1 MNKGI
6 ITWDSGAGSQEK
18 ALAQYSETIKSCTGI
33 YKGNGDFPYST
44 TADFRTIRPD
54 FLRSDYDSYRE
65 NSAVPDDKRK
75 SIKMCLKAYKNVGII
90 RNIIDLMGDFACQGI
105 NLVHRDKSV
114 ETFYQQWFKKVEG
127 KERSERF
134 LNNLYR
140 SGNVVM
146 YRSYADISPGLIKYM
161 RSVANDIKF
170 EEDIAKNEI
179 PLRYNF
185 FNPLS
190 LDVKE
195 DGELY
200 LNITSGGRFAFD
212 NGWSA
217 TYDMKTIPKH
227 IFDTLPS
234 KLQQQIK
241 KNTGQI
247 PLEKDRLII
256 AHYKKDDWEQWAD
269 PIIHAVLDDII
280 LLEKMRLADLSALDG
295 AISNIRLWTLGDL
308 EHHILPTQEGVDRLR
323 DILASNQGGGTMEL
337 VWWPAVKF
345 TESANQVHKFLGGA
359 KYDSVL
365 SAIYG
370 GMGVPPT
377 LTGLAG
383 NGGGFTNNFISLKT
397 LTERLQYGRDQ
408 LVKFWEKEL
417 EIVRKAMGF
426 RYSPEVRF
434 DQMTLSDENA
444 EKLLLIQLA
453 DRDIISHETLL
464 ERFKESPRIEKNRLL
479 KEVAERKEDGTPEKA
494 GPFHNANNPQELE
507 KMDIQHK
514 QTLEMTDKQQ
524 TYEREMTEKQM
535 KEDSKNNKLKMDN
548 EIRKAR
554 VKTASKPK
562 STKKPVRP
570 NGRPKGANDKA
581 PRKQRIAKPRSKASI
596 SEVIFWVDNTW
607 ENISKVLNEG
617 YLKVSEKNNLRQL
630 SKAQAQE
637 LESLK
642 VDVLTNLE
650 PMEEISNSLIHEILR
665 SGYKPSLD
673 FQEMVKDAG
682 ISTETLSI
690 DLFRKKITALYA
702 EYLVS

>member
-1 MNKGI
+1 MQKGI

-33 YKGNGDFPYST
+33 YKGNSAGTYHAS
-44 TADFRTIRPD
+44 ADFRTIRPD
-54 FLRSDYDSYRE
+54 FNRSDYDSYRE

-75 SIKMCLKAYKNVGII
+75 SLKMCLRAYKNVGII

-105 NLVHRDKSV
+105 NLIHRDKSV
-114 ETFYQQWFKKVEG
+114 ESFYQQWFKKVEG

-146 YRSYADISPGLIKYM
+146 YRSYADISPGLLKYM
-161 RSVANDIKF
+161 KSVANDVKI

-195 DGELY
+195 DGKLY
-200 LNITSGGRFAFD
+200 LNVTSGGKFAF
-212 NGWSA
+212 NSGWSSS
-217 TYDMKTIPKH
+217 YEMKSIPKPV
-227 IFDTLPS
+227 FDTLPS
-234 KLQQQIK
+234 TLQEQIR
-241 KNTGQI
+241 KNKGQI
-247 PLEKDRLII
+247 PLEEDRLLIF
-256 AHYKKDDWEQWAD
+256 HYKKDDWEQWAD
-269 PIIHAVLDDII
+269 PLIHAILDDII

-337 VWWPAVKF
+337 VWGPELKF
-345 TESANQVHKFLGGA
+345 TESATQVHKFLGGA

-397 LTERLQYGRDQ
+397 LVERLQYGRDL

-417 EIVRKAMGF
+417 ELVRKAMGF

-464 ERFKESPRIEKNRLL
+464 ERFKESPKVEKNRLL
-479 KEVAERKEDGTPEKA
+479 KEVEERKEEGTPEKA

-507 KMDIQHK
+507 KMDVQHK
-514 QTLEMTDKQQ
+514 QSLEMTDKQQ
-524 TYEREMTEKQM
+524 QYEREMTEKQM
-535 KEDSKNNKLKMDN
+535 KEDSKNNKLKMQN

-562 STKKPVRP
+562 SSKKPVRP
-570 NGRPKGANDKA
+570 NGRPKGANDKS

-596 SEVIFWVDNTW
+596 SEVISWVNNSW
-607 ENISKVLNEG
+607 ESISKMLNEG
-617 YLKVSEKNNLRQL
+617 YLKTSEKTNLRQL
-630 SKAQAQE
+630 SKAQVQE

-650 PMEEISNSLIHEILR
+650 PLESIDNSLVYEILS
-665 SGYKPSLD
+665 SGYRPCYE
-673 FQEMVKDAG
+673 FQEMIKDAE
-682 ISTETLSI
+682 ISTENMSI
-690 DLFRKKITALYA
+690 DLYRNKVTALYV
-702 EYLVS
+702 EYLMS